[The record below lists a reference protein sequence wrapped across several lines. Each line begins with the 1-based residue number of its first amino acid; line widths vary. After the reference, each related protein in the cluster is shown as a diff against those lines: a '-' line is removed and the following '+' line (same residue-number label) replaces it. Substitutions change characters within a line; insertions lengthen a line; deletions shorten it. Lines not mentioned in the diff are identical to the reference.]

1 MASVTN
7 ALRSGVF
14 GEDYVELADQ
24 VAVALGGLPRDG
36 RRAAMR
42 RLTEMLAEQEG
53 GRDRSQVDHFVQSL
67 LMTARMS
74 RVRDYRIAMAKAE
87 KPAEPRDIDDVIAML
102 EVGTDESGTYA
113 A

>member
-14 GEDYVELADQ
+14 GAEYVELADK
-24 VAVALGGLPRDG
+24 VAGALGGLPRDG

-42 RLTEMLAEQEG
+42 KLTEMLAEQG
-53 GRDRSQVDHFVQSL
+53 GSDDRSQVDHFVESL

-74 RVRDYRIAMAKAE
+74 RGRDYRIAMAVAE
-87 KPAEPRDIDDVIAML
+87 KPTEPRDIDDVIAML

>member
-14 GEDYVELADQ
+14 GEDYGELADK
-24 VAVALGGLPRDG
+24 VAVALGALPREG

-42 RLTEMLAEQEG
+42 RLTEMLAEQG
-53 GRDRSQVDHFVQSL
+53 GGADRSQVDHFVESL
-67 LMTARMS
+67 LMTARMR
-74 RVRDYRIAMAKAE
+74 RVRDYGIAMATAE
-87 KPAEPRDIDDVIAML
+87 KPVQPRDIDDVIAML
-102 EVGTDESGTYA
+102 EVGADESGTYA